1 MRSPGGELTE
11 IDKRQQQPKRRT
23 ENTESARGNRR
34 KVDNEKPQERTK
46 ENSQPAVRAE
56 MEERRHREPQ
66 RTRRKG
72 DNEEPHQKTE
82 DR

>member
-34 KVDNEKPQERTK
+34 KVDNAKPQERTEEK
-46 ENSQPAVRAE
+46 PQPAARVE
-56 MEERRHREPQ
+56 MEERRQREPQ
-66 RTRRKG
+66 RTKRKG
-72 DNEEPHQKTE
+72 GNEEPQQKTE
-82 DR
+82 EC